1 MSETTSSELKIV
13 STEKQKNRD
22 IALKEK
28 IQNYIK
34 NGSEGDLW
42 LQNTKITSLPNCLKV
57 GGSLDLYNTP
67 IDSLPESL
75 EVEKN
80 LYLNST
86 NIAFLP
92 NCLKVGGDLN
102 LRNTPIHSLQE
113 GFKSK
118 REVRFM

>member
-1 MSETTSSELKIV
+1 MSETTSSDLKTVYI
-13 STEKQKNRD
+13 EKQKNRD
-22 IALKEK
+22 IALQEK

-34 NGSEGDLW
+34 SGSEGNLD
-42 LQNTKITSLPNCLKV
+42 LQNTKITSLPNYLKV

-67 IDSLPESL
+67 IDSLPEGL

-86 NIAFLP
+86 NITFLP